1 LKWEETST
9 INAGIDFGFLNNRIT
24 GSADV
29 YQRTTEDLLLFTQN
43 PSFFG
48 FSNFDNY
55 NVGTIDNKGVELALD
70 LVPVRTNDWEWKI
83 GGNITFQNSEITKL
97 TTVLDDTPGINVG
110 GYAGGT
116 GNTIQNH
123 QVGYA
128 PNSFYVYEQAYGAD
142 SKPIDGV
149 FIDRNK
155 DGVINEQDK
164 YRFHKPA
171 ADVFYGL
178 NTSLVYKNW
187 DMSMTWRG
195 SWGNYNYNNVD
206 SNAGNYQEILLRNT
220 DLSNAVANVLYTNFA
235 SNDAKR
241 YESDY
246 YIQDAS
252 FIKLDNIG
260 IGYTFNQKPNATSLV
275 KLTLSAQN
283 VLIITDYTGIDPE
296 ISGGIDNN
304 LYPRPIIYTLGLNV
318 NF

>member
-1 LKWEETST
+1 ML
-9 INAGIDFGFLNNRIT
+9 
-24 GSADV
+24 
-29 YQRTTEDLLLFTQN
+29 YTTN
-43 PSFFG
+43 PAFFG
-48 FSNFDNY
+48 FSNFDWY
-55 NVGTIDNKGVELALD
+55 NVGSIDNKGIELALD
-70 LVPVRTNDWEWKI
+70 LVPAKTDNLEWRI

-97 TTVLDDTPGINVG
+97 TTVLDNTPGINVG
-110 GYAGGT
+110 GYAGAT

-128 PNSFYVYEQAYGAD
+128 PSSFYVYEQAYGAD
-142 SKPIDGV
+142 AKPIDGV

-155 DGVINEQDK
+155 DGLINEQDK

-187 DMSMTWRG
+187 DMSMVWRG
-195 SWGNYNYNNVD
+195 SWGNFNYNNVD
-206 SNAGNYQEILLRNT
+206 SNAGNYQEMLLRDT
-220 DLSNAVANVLYTNFA
+220 DLINGVANVLVTNF
-235 SNDAKR
+235 SSQDAKR

-252 FIKLDNIG
+252 FVRLDNVG
-260 IGYTFNQKPNATSLV
+260 VGYTFNQKPNSTSLV

-283 VLIITDYTGIDPE
+283 VLLITDYTGIDPE